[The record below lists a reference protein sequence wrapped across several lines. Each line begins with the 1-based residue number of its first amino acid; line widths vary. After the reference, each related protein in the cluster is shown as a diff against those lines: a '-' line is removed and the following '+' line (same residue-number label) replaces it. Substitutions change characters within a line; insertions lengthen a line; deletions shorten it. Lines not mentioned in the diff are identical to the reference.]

1 MAIHYTEPFQMLLTG
16 SQRRLLE
23 NYKAQH
29 GSSFNFIVN
38 QALKEFFLNLP
49 ETNPKSY
56 ETKTDYKRT
65 LVRLTKEIYTALQEY
80 SKKTNTAMSAAAVY
94 ATMKYIEK

>member
-1 MAIHYTEPFQMLLTG
+1 MFACIGVLLLG
-16 SQRRLLE
+16 LLAKLFTLPE
-23 NYKAQH
+23 NVLP
-29 GSSFNFIVN
+29 IVN

>member
-1 MAIHYTEPFQMLLTG
+1 MLLTG

-38 QALKEFFLNLP
+38 QALKEF
-49 ETNPKSY
+49 S
-56 ETKTDYKRT
+56 
-65 LVRLTKEIYTALQEY
+65 
-80 SKKTNTAMSAAAVY
+80 
-94 ATMKYIEK
+94 